1 VSESEGSA
9 PPPRERNRPSLA
21 LGRLRPALVAVLL
34 LAAGLR
40 FTALSW
46 GVRHTPYQDETV
58 FVQNVARMAARGD
71 LDQRFYEY
79 PGLFF
84 YLLLPV
90 FRLAGARLPAGP
102 ELYVLARAVVAGF
115 GVASVGLVYLL
126 GTRIGGPRLGLIA
139 ALLLAVSPLDV
150 ETAHMVRPDVVLQAF
165 VILAFLA
172 LLRVG
177 RDVAGDVV
185 AGLAIGAATAVKF
198 SGALLVPSYL
208 ARRFLTPG
216 PRRGRIALVGLIA
229 VAVVT
234 VLTPYALLHRAAYG
248 EGVRTQWWAHYGR
261 MAVAAHFGR
270 WLAFYLGEVARTIGP
285 LGVVLALAGCVL
297 VRREW
302 YTWLPMLLHTL
313 TSLVVFSTADIRYE
327 RHMVPTLAV
336 VVLLAAKGIDTLGKT
351 GARVMLLALAT
362 AVVPF
367 VESVAYLRS
376 VGRPSGW
383 DRALDWINANV
394 PPDAVIVNS
403 YRSFGLDHTRFEVVP
418 TRGIPRLDRLLALH
432 ADVYVAPPDAE
443 NAADFR
449 EVFRAPADRYD
460 PALAVYAVPA
470 SVRPVYREVDLRQ
483 ARMTASENAA
493 DVRAVLGDRPHRS
506 WFTARPQRP
515 GQWFEVELASPV
527 MLAKVELALGEHPA
541 RYPRR
546 FWLLGTLDGQGWRRI
561 QTLSVTP
568 SFEEQMRRGS
578 EVREILIFEP
588 TLLRA
593 IRLVQVGNADRR
605 WGITRLR
612 LSAVA
617 GAAGPEV
624 RSRDQAPPAS
634 SPAAIAFP

>member
-1 VSESEGSA
+1 VGPVEGSA
-9 PPPRERNRPSLA
+9 LLPRKRNRLSLVF
-21 LGRLRPALVAVLL
+21 GRLPPALIAVLL

-40 FTALSW
+40 FTAISW

-84 YLLLPV
+84 YVLLPV

-102 ELYVLARAVVAGF
+102 QLYVLARAVVACF
-115 GVASVGLVYLL
+115 GVVSVGLVCLL

-139 ALLLAVSPLDV
+139 AMLLAVSPLDV

-177 RDVAGDVV
+177 RDVAGDAVT
-185 AGLAIGAATAVKF
+185 GLAVGAATAVKF

-229 VAVVT
+229 VAVVA
-234 VLTPYALLHRAAYG
+234 VLTPYALLNRAAYG
-248 EGVRTQWWAHYGR
+248 EGVRTQLCAHYGR
-261 MAVAAHFGR
+261 AAVASHFGR
-270 WLAFYLGEVARTIGP
+270 WLVFYLGEVARTIGP
-285 LGVVLALAGCVL
+285 LGAVLALAGCVL

-302 YTWLPMLLHTL
+302 RTWLPMLLHTL

-327 RHMVPTLAV
+327 RHMVPTLGV
-336 VVLLAAKGIDTLGKT
+336 IVLLAAKGIDTLGKT
-351 GARVMLLALAT
+351 GARVTLLALAT
-362 AVVPF
+362 AVPPF

-394 PPDAVIVNS
+394 PPDARIVNS
-403 YRSFGLDHTRFEVVP
+403 YPSFGLDHTRFEVVP
-418 TRGIPRLDRLLALH
+418 TLGVPQLDRLLALH
-432 ADVYVAPPDAE
+432 ADVYVTRPDAE
-443 NAADFR
+443 NESAAGFR
-449 EVFRAPADRYD
+449 EVFRARASRYD
-460 PALAVYAVPA
+460 PPLVVYTMPA
-470 SVRPVYREVDLRQ
+470 SVRPVYRPVDLRQ
-483 ARMTASENAA
+483 ARLTASENAA
-493 DVRAVLGDRPHRS
+493 DVRAVLGDIPHRS
-506 WFTARPQRP
+506 WSTARPQRP
-515 GQWFEVELASPV
+515 GQWLEVELASPV
-527 MLAKVELALGEHPA
+527 MLAKVELGLGGHPA

-546 FWLLGTLDGQGWRRI
+546 LRLFGALDGRGWRRLR
-561 QTLSVTP
+561 TLSVTP
-568 SFEEQMRRGS
+568 SFEEQMSRCS
-578 EVREILIFEP
+578 EVRDILIFEP

-605 WGITRLR
+605 WGIARLQ

-617 GAAGPEV
+617 GAAG
-624 RSRDQAPPAS
+624 SD
-634 SPAAIAFP
+634 